1 MKTYDVVIFGATGLT
16 GRQAARG
23 FASGAGGNGAL
34 RWAIA
39 GRDRQ
44 KLDAVHRGLPPAVG
58 IIVADAGDQAGID
71 RLVASTRVVL
81 TTAGPYALH
90 GEPLVRACARQGV
103 DYVDITGETAHVR
116 RLVDRYHGD
125 AARTGAKIVPFCGF
139 DSVPSD
145 LGALLLVE
153 HFRRR
158 GLGTRDVKGFFH
170 AVGGFNGGSAAA
182 TLELWR
188 HPDDVR
194 AMEDPLLLNP
204 EGQRQP
210 DERLRNLDPAFPVF
224 DSDLGRWVAP
234 FFMGPINTRVVRRS
248 CALAT
253 QWHAAYG
260 SDFRYQEYWDPRGP
274 VPLVA
279 ASAAAWGLA
288 AYRMMARLPGA
299 ADLLAPFV
307 PVPGQGPSEAAMDGG
322 YFSALFAGTADDGS
336 KAWAELADRGD
347 PANRITVKIA
357 CQSALALALDRDR
370 LPGGNARG
378 GVLTPATA
386 LGIPLV
392 ARLRKAGMRIACPA
406 RSS

>member
-1 MKTYDVVIFGATGLT
+1 MNTYDVVIYGATGLT
-16 GRQAARG
+16 GRQAARY

-58 IIVADAGDQAGID
+58 IIVADASDQAGID

-116 RLVDRYHGD
+116 RLIDRYHRE

-153 HFRRR
+153 HFRGRR
-158 GLGTRDVKGFFH
+158 LGTRDVKGFFH
-170 AVGGFNGGSAAA
+170 AVGGFNGGSAAT

-204 EGQRQP
+204 DGPCQA

-248 CALAT
+248 RALAA
-253 QWHAAYG
+253 QWQADYG
-260 SDFRYQEYWDPRGP
+260 SDFCYQEYWDPRGP
-274 VPLVA
+274 AAYVA
-279 ASAAAWGLA
+279 ASTAAWSLA
-288 AYRMMARLPGA
+288 TYRMMARVPGA

-307 PVPGQGPSEAAMDGG
+307 PPPGQGPGEAATDRG
-322 YFSALFAGTADDGS
+322 YFCALFVGTADDGS
-336 KAWAELADRGD
+336 KAWAELADSGD
-347 PANRITVKIA
+347 PAGRVTAKIA
-357 CQSALALALDRDR
+357 CQSALALVLDRDR

-386 LGIPLV
+386 LGVPLV
-392 ARLRKAGMRIACPA
+392 ARLRKAGMTITCPA
-406 RSS
+406 RPS